1 MTDIVERLRHNHLL
15 VTYSEAADEIER
27 LREALDQ
34 AAKTM
39 RNVRGAIESGQ
50 VVDKDCVGVLK
61 RRREDILELLKQ
73 RQVKVEQT
81 TLLDDIILEK
91 I

>member
-1 MTDIVERLRHNHLL
+1 MTEN
-15 VTYSEAADEIER
+15 ER

-50 VVDKDCVGVLK
+50 VHDKDCVGVLK
-61 RRREDILELLKQ
+61 RRREEILDILKS
-73 RQVKVEQT
+73 
-81 TLLDDIILEK
+81 
-91 I
+91 